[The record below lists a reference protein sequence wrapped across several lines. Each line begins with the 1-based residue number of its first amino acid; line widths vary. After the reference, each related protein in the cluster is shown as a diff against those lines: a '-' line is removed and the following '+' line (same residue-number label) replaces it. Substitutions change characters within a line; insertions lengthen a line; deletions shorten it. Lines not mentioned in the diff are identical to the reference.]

1 MDSKTKIILR
11 YSIAVFLGSCTIY
24 FLKTYWKAFVLDK
37 VACVALFSCII
48 SVTGE
53 DESLGPVLYKLLF
66 RSCGVLVGGLSGY
79 LLLYFPTYL
88 LPHHKGVCLLVIP
101 VAYITIVQYF
111 AKWNKFF
118 SGIIKRYKANHLL
131 LQLQMAF
138 GVIYVGSWDDRSH
151 GFQVAVTRICAI
163 WVGSVS
169 LLVASLLVFPQTSL
183 HLSVVELC
191 ECMHLTGKLVR
202 LLCQN
207 KIDGQVALS
216 YDYSIHTATVAATA
230 FDEQSQL
237 LDKIEIK
244 LNRGKKIN
252 VIAFATHFSHLLC
265 AFSFF

>member
-1 MDSKTKIILR
+1 MDSKNKIILR

-24 FLKTYWKAFVLDK
+24 LLKTHWKAFVLDK

-53 DESLGPVLYKLLF
+53 DESMGPVLYKLMF
-66 RSCGVLVGGLSGY
+66 RSLGVLVGGLSGY

-101 VAYITIVQYF
+101 VLYITMCQYL
-111 AKWNKFF
+111 AKRNAFF
-118 SGIIKRYKANHLL
+118 SGVIKRYKAGHLL

-138 GVIYVGSWDDRSH
+138 GVIYVGSWDDRTH
-151 GFQVAVTRICAI
+151 GFQVAITRICAV

-169 LLVASLLVFPQTSL
+169 LLIASLLVFPQTSL

-191 ECMHLTGKLVR
+191 ECMQLTGKLVR
-202 LLCQN
+202 LLCQL
-207 KIDGQVALS
+207 KTDGQVS
-216 YDYSIHTATVAATA
+216 VPYDYSMLTSPTTALP

-237 LDKIEIK
+237 LEKIETK
-244 LNRGKKIN
+244 LNRGNNK
-252 VIAFATHFSHLLC
+252 LC
-265 AFSFF
+265 LRVPLFLFLEI